1 MIAVTLYCVGNLK
14 EKYWRE
20 ACGEYEKRLGRFCR
34 FSCVELEEYRLPADP
49 SPAQIEQGLAEEGRR
64 ILSRISPK
72 ETVAA
77 LCIEGK
83 KLTSPQL
90 ARLLEEQA
98 MEGPLALVI
107 GGSYGLSPQVKER
120 ARLRLSMSDM
130 TFPHQLARVMLLEQL
145 YRGFM
150 IQSGGKYHK

>member
-107 GGSYGLSPQVKER
+107 GGSYGLSSQVKER